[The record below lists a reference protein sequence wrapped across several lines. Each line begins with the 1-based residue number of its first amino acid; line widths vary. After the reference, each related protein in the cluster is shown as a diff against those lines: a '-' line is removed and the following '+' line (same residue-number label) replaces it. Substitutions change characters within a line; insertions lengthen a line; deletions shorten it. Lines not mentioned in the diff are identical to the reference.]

1 MVVGAMAVI
10 AAGALAVLVVAL
22 TLGGG
27 NDGSVL
33 DDGTG
38 KAVIIDQLELTQPNP
53 DFVSQAR
60 DILAQGDYDI
70 DYVSGEDVTV
80 DFYRTLPSRKYDI
93 VLLRVHAGITTEVD
107 SETGEK
113 TGTEYVSLFTGELY
127 DETKYPS
134 EQLNRQQ
141 ARYENGEGD
150 PLFGIG
156 PQFVSKSMEGDFGG
170 ATIVMM
176 GCDGL
181 RSQTTAEAFL
191 NRGAGGFV
199 SWTKPV
205 SAPHTDEA
213 TILLLQRLILEDLDL
228 QQAVEQTA
236 RKLALIPRT
245 MLNYESYR
253 IGLQPFPLFHSIAVI
268 SRPDCRRGVPAPGSS
283 PPRLLLYP
291 C

>member
-1 MVVGAMAVI
+1 MANSRKRKASSAQRSTPLGGVKLRTPVVIGALGI
-10 AAGALAVLVVAL
+10 LTAGALAAIAL
-22 TLGGG
+22 AFTLGGG

-33 DDGTG
+33 DDGAK

-60 DILAQGDYDI
+60 DILAQDDYDI
-70 DYVSGEDVTV
+70 DYVSGEGVTV
-80 DFYRTLPSRKYDI
+80 DFYRTLPSKKYDI
-93 VLLRVHAGITTEVD
+93 ILFRVHAGITTEVD

-113 TGTEYVSLFTGELY
+113 TGTEYVSLFTGEPY

-134 EQLNRQQ
+134 EQLNRLGK

-156 PQFVSKSMEGDFGG
+156 PEFVSKSMEGDFGG

-191 NRGAGGFV
+191 DRGAGGFV

-213 TILLLQRLILEDLDL
+213 TILLLQRLLVEDLDL
-228 QQAVEQTA
+228 QQAVDQTA
-236 RKLALIPRT
+236 AEVGPDP
-245 MLNYESYR
+245 SYD
-253 IGLQPFPLFHSIAVI
+253 GEL
-268 SRPDCRRGVPAPGSS
+268 
-283 PPRLLLYP
+283 RLLQG
-291 C
+291 